1 MFPDLLYRL
10 RAIFRRN
17 RMEAELDEEVRFH
30 FENQVEANRREG
42 MSRREARRRARLSFG
57 GVEEVKEECRDARGV
72 SFLET
77 TFLDLRYAVRSLC
90 QKPGFTAVVVVS
102 LALGIGANTAVFSVV
117 NAILL
122 RPLPYEDPERIV
134 LINSRWYQPPASAA
148 EYQAWEE
155 ENPVFERM
163 AYWGGG
169 RTGVTLTV
177 KNDGGAQ
184 NIEGRRVSAS
194 LFSLLGVQPILGRNF
209 LPDEEVASA
218 VPTVILSYR
227 LWERL
232 FEKDPNAIG
241 KNLRINRENATVVG
255 VMPQGFVFADVKEQ
269 IWVVARA
276 DFRLSSR
283 GMPVMARLKP
293 GVSIGQ
299 AQVVMETLAA
309 RRAEQYPETDADW
322 RVTVVPLHDARWS
335 GARLRER
342 LFIFSC
348 AVGFVLLI
356 ACANVAGL
364 LLVRSSSR
372 RKEMATRLALGAGR
386 WRLVRQLLTE
396 STLLAVAGGA
406 LGVAV
411 AYGGLKVLLAFSPDN
426 HQFDDGRF
434 FPRMNEAGID
444 GDVLGYA
451 LLISLLTGLVAG
463 IAPAFK
469 GSKHNLSEA
478 SRGTTPDSGQQRSS
492 SLLVVAQVALAL
504 VLLIGAG
511 SMINSFVRLQ
521 SVDVGFNPD
530 DVLTFRVDLRQG
542 EYANSLGSPD
552 ESGKYSGDL
561 QVINFYRQVLERV
574 RAVPGVESAAA
585 IGFLPL
591 SHYTFNSHVGVDGRP
606 PKDRGERGRWDPEAR
621 VRHKV
626 VMGDLFQTLGIPL
639 LRGRD
644 FTAQDSAEAPGVVV
658 ISEGMAR
665 RHWPDQDPIG
675 RQLTLRSRRRG
686 AAGRPLEVVGVVGD
700 IQDWSLQ
707 QEPWA
712 AVYVPRVQQQGMN
725 SGRLLRMS
733 FAVRTA
739 SEATALIPAVRA
751 AVAGV
756 DPEVPIYAVAPM
768 DRFYLI
774 WTGESRFYTLLLGV
788 FAGLALILSAIGVY
802 GVMAHSVTRRTH
814 EIGIRMALG
823 AQSSEVLKAVMRW
836 GVALTMIGV
845 ALGLAAAFILTRLTG
860 AFGLMPAESIES
872 SGNDNVLY
880 GITPTDPA
888 TFVAVAIVM
897 TAVALL
903 ACYIPARRATK
914 VEPMIALRH
923 E

>member
-1 MFPDLLYRL
+1 MDWFRQFRFRLSRLLNLPASQEDL
-10 RAIFRRN
+10 A
-17 RMEAELDEEVRFH
+17 DEIQSHIEIEID
-30 FENQVEANRREG
+30 ENIERG
-42 MSRREARRRARLSFG
+42 MSPTEARRAARLKFG
-57 GVEEVKEECRDARGV
+57 SIASAREESREAWGFVW
-72 SFLET
+72 LET

-90 QKPGFTAVVVVS
+90 QNPGFTAVVVVS

-134 LINSRWYQPPASAA
+134 LIQATDTQSGQLRSRLAA
-148 EYQAWEE
+148 DYHAWEE
-155 ENPVFERM
+155 ENQVFERI
-163 AYWGGG
+163 AYWIN
-169 RTGVTLTV
+169 TDFTV

-184 NIEGRRVSAS
+184 RIEGQRVSVS
-194 LFSLLGVQPILGRNF
+194 LFSVLGVQPILGRDF
-209 LPDEEVASA
+209 LPGDEKDAA
-218 VPTVILSYR
+218 APAVILSYR

-241 KNLRINRENATVVG
+241 KNLRINLENATVVG
-255 VMPQGFVFADVKEQ
+255 VMPPGFFFANEKAL
-269 IWVVARA
+269 IWLTGRPGPGFKVR
-276 DFRLSSR
+276 D
-283 GMPVMARLKP
+283 PTARLKP
-293 GVSIGQ
+293 GVSIEQ
-299 AQVVMETLAA
+299 AQVAMETLAA
-309 RRAEQYPETDADW
+309 QRAQEYPETSGDLG
-322 RVTVVPLHDARWS
+322 VIVMPLHEAS
-335 GARLRER
+335 FTGGPLRER

-396 STLLAVAGGA
+396 STLLAMAGGA

-411 AYGGLKVLLAFSPDN
+411 AYGGLKVLLAFNPDS
-426 HQFDDGRF
+426 HQFGGRF

-444 GDVLGYA
+444 GEVLGYT

-469 GSKHNLSEA
+469 GSKHNLNEA
-478 SRGTTPDSGQQRSS
+478 SRGATPDSGQQRSS

-511 SMINSFVRLQ
+511 LMINSFVRLQ

-530 DVLTFRVDLRQG
+530 DVLTFRVNLRQR
-542 EYANSLGSPD
+542 EYANNPEGFD
-552 ESGKYSGDL
+552 HGNYSGKSRLTDYY
-561 QVINFYRQVLERV
+561 QQVLERV
-574 RAVPGVESAAA
+574 RAVPGVESAAG
-585 IGFLPL
+585 IVFLPL
-591 SHYTFNSHVGVDGRP
+591 SHWTWNSFVGVDGRP
-606 PKDRGERGRWDPEAR
+606 PMEKDEMF
-621 VRHKV
+621 VRHNH
-626 VMGDLFQTLGIPL
+626 VMGDFFQTLGIPL
-639 LRGRD
+639 LRGRV

-665 RHWPDQDPIG
+665 RYWPDQDPIG
-675 RQLTLRSRRRG
+675 RQLVLQQG
-686 AAGRPLEVVGVVGD
+686 GAAAGRPLQVVGVVGD
-700 IQDWSLQ
+700 IHQWNLQ
-707 QEPWA
+707 FEPRA
-712 AVYVPRVQQQGMN
+712 AVYVPTVQVPGDD
-725 SGRLLRMS
+725 SRRILRMG
-733 FAVRTA
+733 FMARTS
-739 SEATALIPAVRA
+739 SEAASLIPAVRA
-751 AVAGV
+751 AVAEV
-756 DPEVPIYAVAPM
+756 DSEVPIYAVAPM
-768 DRFYLI
+768 KRLYLI
-774 WTGESRFYTLLLGV
+774 WTGESRFYMLLLGV

-802 GVMAHSVTRRTH
+802 GVMAHSVSRRTH

-845 ALGLAAAFILTRLTG
+845 ALGLATTFILTRVTG
-860 AFGLMPAESIES
+860 AFGLTSADPSESM
-872 SGNDNVLY
+872 DVLY

-888 TFVAVAIVM
+888 TFAAVAIVM

-914 VEPMIALRH
+914 VEPVIALRH

>member
-1 MFPDLLYRL
+1 MRWINKMRL
-10 RAIFRRN
+10 RLRSLLRRPHV
-17 RMEAELDEEVRFH
+17 EQELNSELQFHLEQQIEE
-30 FENQVEANRREG
+30 NLAAG
-42 MSRREARRRARLSFG
+42 MSREEAQHAARRTFGNVASLKEEARDTWGLS
-57 GVEEVKEECRDARGV
+57 
-72 SFLET
+72 LLT
-77 TFLDLRYAVRSLC
+77 TLWQDISYGIRTLS
-90 QKPGFTAVVVVS
+90 QSPGFTAVVVVS
-102 LALGIGANTAVFSVV
+102 LALGIGANTTVFSVV

-122 RPLPYEDPERIV
+122 RSLPYEDPERIV
-134 LINSRWYQPPASAA
+134 VIQATDTQSGQLRSRLA
-148 EYQAWEE
+148 EDYHAWEE
-155 ENPVFERM
+155 ENQVFERI
-163 AYWGGG
+163 AYWLN
-169 RTGVTLTV
+169 TVFTV

-184 NIEGRRVSAS
+184 LIEGQLVSAS
-194 LFSLLGVQPILGRNF
+194 LFSMLGVQPMLGRNF
-209 LPDEEVASA
+209 LPEDANDA
-218 VPTVILSYR
+218 AAPAVILSYR

-241 KNLRINRENATVVG
+241 KNLRIDLQNATVVG
-255 VMPQGFVFADVKEQ
+255 VMPPGFFFANEKALMWQTPPRPGPGYKVRDP
-269 IWVVARA
+269 I
-276 DFRLSSR
+276 
-283 GMPVMARLKP
+283 ARLKP
-293 GVSIGQ
+293 GVSIEQ
-299 AQVVMETLAA
+299 AQVAMEMLAA
-309 RRAEQYPETDADW
+309 RRAQEYPETSGDLG
-322 RVTVVPLHDARWS
+322 VKISPLHEAS
-335 GARLRER
+335 FTGAPLRER

-411 AYGGLKVLLAFSPDN
+411 AYGGLKVLLSFNPDN
-426 HQFDDGRF
+426 HQFGGRF

-444 GDVLGYA
+444 GEVLGYT

-469 GSKHNLSEA
+469 GSKHNLNEA

-511 SMINSFVRLQ
+511 LMINSFVRLQ

-530 DVLTFRVDLRQG
+530 DVLTFRLNLTQR
-542 EYANSLGSPD
+542 EWANHPESFSEAGQHSGS
-552 ESGKYSGDL
+552 SR
-561 QVINFYRQVLERV
+561 ITNFHQQVLERV
-574 RAVPGVESAAA
+574 RAVPGVESAA
-585 IGFLPL
+585 GTDFLPL
-591 SHYTFNSHVGVDGRP
+591 SHQTYNSFVGVDGRP
-606 PKDRGERGRWDPEAR
+606 PIPMKGVEGVEML
-621 VRHKV
+621 VRHNR
-626 VMGDLFQTLGIPL
+626 VMGDFFQTLGIPL

-644 FTAQDSAEAPGVVV
+644 FTSQDSAEAPGVVV

-665 RHWPDQDPIG
+665 RYWPDQDPIG
-675 RQLTLRSRRRG
+675 RQLVLQRG
-686 AAGRPLEVVGVVGD
+686 HWGKPDGPVGRPLRVVGVVGD
-700 IQDWSLQ
+700 IHHWNLQDDPRPS
-707 QEPWA
+707 
-712 AVYVPRVQQQGMN
+712 VYVPTAQVPAEN
-725 SGRLLRMS
+725 SRRILRMG
-733 FAVRTA
+733 FMARTS
-739 SEATALIPAVRA
+739 SEAASLIPAVRA

-756 DPEVPIYAVAPM
+756 DSEVPIYAVAPM
-768 DRFYLI
+768 ERFYLI

-845 ALGLAAAFILTRLTG
+845 ALGLVAAFTLTRVTG
-860 AFGLMPAESIES
+860 AFGLTPVDVGEIDS
-872 SGNDNVLY
+872 VLY
-880 GITPTDPA
+880 GITPIDPA
-888 TFVAVAIVM
+888 TFFAVSFVM
-897 TAVALL
+897 TTVALL

-914 VEPMIALRH
+914 VSPMVALRH